1 MEYIKSFQKAKD
13 AETRKAEQKKQQL
26 AHPDRVSIIVDRHD
40 KNVSKCGKNRF
51 LVPLDMS
58 AGQFLYMIR
67 KRLEEPLRETE
78 ALFFYLHPKGTMV
91 PTADLMSKIQAEHKN
106 PEDNFLYLVYAKEN
120 AFGHSLC

>member
-13 AETRKAEQKKQQL
+13 AKTRKAEQAKQQS
-26 AHPDRVSIIVDRHD
+26 AHPDRVSVIVDRQD

-51 LVPLDMS
+51 LVPFDMS

-78 ALFFYLHPKGTMV
+78 ALFMFVHPKGILV
-91 PTADLMSKIQAEHKN
+91 PVSDMMSKIQAEHKN
-106 PEDNFLYLVYAKEN
+106 PEDNFLYFTYAKEH
-120 AFGHSLC
+120 AFGHS